1 MYTLKM
7 TIYKVL
13 KDFCPKTLGGGRGG
27 GDGRRR
33 REREGGR
40 KGGGD
45 PRGAPTSV

>member
-27 GDGRRR
+27 GGGW
-33 REREGGR
+33 GGR
-40 KGGGD
+40 GGRG
-45 PRGAPTSV
+45 RGARFVVVF